1 RQRVGGAAGARRADR
16 LLPGGDA
23 VGGGGGGTIVLAEDA
38 QLFRDLGSLFLTRTG
53 EVTTARDGAEALAI
67 ASRERPAVVVAD
79 LLMPRLDGAEL
90 CRRIKRDPELNT
102 TPVILVVSGDD
113 PEHRAR
119 AVRAG
124 ADDVIAKPISRI
136 ALIQAVNRFLRGFE
150 LRGQTRVAMVAEVQ
164 IQGSSDLHH
173 GIARALSRGGIF
185 VEAER
190 TAVPQTEVSLR
201 FDLPDSKQP
210 IRPTARVMWR
220 RGRPPRRPAGGGAR
234 SPAPAR
240 GSGGGIGAYPP
251 QRAARADGDPPRDP
265 E

>member
-1 RQRVGGAAGARRADR
+1 VGPRRTILLAD
-16 LLPGGDA
+16 
-23 VGGGGGGTIVLAEDA
+23 DA

-173 GIARALSRGGIF
+173 GIARNLSRGGIF

-210 IRPTARVMWR
+210 IRPTAQVMWCR
-220 RGRPPRRPAGGGAR
+220 ERSAR
-234 SPAPAR
+234 SSAGMGMRFLALDR
-240 GSGGGIGAYPP
+240 ASVVRIEDYVY
-251 QRAARADGDPPRDP
+251 QRADRPGEDPQKPRDP

>member
-1 RQRVGGAAGARRADR
+1 MRARRTILLAD
-16 LLPGGDA
+16 
-23 VGGGGGGTIVLAEDA
+23 DA
-38 QLFRDLGSLFLTRTG
+38 QLFRNLGSLFLARSG

-67 ASRERPAVVVAD
+67 AVRERPAVVVAD

-90 CRRIKRDPELNT
+90 CRRIKQSPELSAI
-102 TPVILVVSGDD
+102 PVILVVSGDD

-136 ALIQAVNRFLRGFE
+136 ALIQTVNRFLRGFD
-150 LRGQTRVAMVAEVQ
+150 LRGQTRVPMVAEVQ
-164 IQGSSDLHH
+164 IEGTNELHH
-173 GIARALSRGGIF
+173 GIARNLSRGGIF

-190 TAVPQTEVSLR
+190 TAAPQTEVALR

-210 IRPTARVMWR
+210 IRPTAQVMWCR
-220 RGRPPRRPAGGGAR
+220 ER
-234 SPAPAR
+234 SPRSAAGMGMR
-240 GSGGGIGAYPP
+240 FLALDRASVVRIEDYVY
-251 QRAARADGDPPRDP
+251 QRAARVDEDPATRPDP

>member
-1 RQRVGGAAGARRADR
+1 VRPRRTILLAD
-16 LLPGGDA
+16 
-23 VGGGGGGTIVLAEDA
+23 DA
-38 QLFRDLGSLFLTRTG
+38 QLFRDLGSLFLARSG
-53 EVTTARDGAEALAI
+53 EVTTARDGAEALAL
-67 ASRERPAVVVAD
+67 AMRERPAVVVAD

-90 CRRIKRDPELNT
+90 CRRIKRDPELSG

-136 ALIQAVNRFLRGFE
+136 ALIQTVNRFLRGFD

-164 IQGSSDLHH
+164 IEGPSELRH
-173 GIARALSRGGIF
+173 GIARNLSRGGIF

-190 TAVPQTEVSLR
+190 TAAPQTEVALR

-210 IRPTARVMWR
+210 IRPTAQVMWCR
-220 RGRPPRRPAGGGAR
+220 ER
-234 SPAPAR
+234 SPRSAAGMGMR
-240 GSGGGIGAYPP
+240 FLALDRASVVRIEDYVY
-251 QRAARADGDPPRDP
+251 QRAARVDDPSTKPDP